1 MEAKGTSAA
10 VRGLPK
16 ELVAAI
22 ATIVAVLAVAGV
34 GALLSSALPAGA
46 TSGWMLIG
54 SYLAP
59 AAVIF
64 VGVWLW
70 AQRD

>member
-1 MEAKGTSAA
+1 MEAKGMPAA

-16 ELVAAI
+16 ELIAAG
-22 ATIVAVLAVAGV
+22 AAIVAVLVVVGF

-46 TSGWMLIG
+46 TSPWMLIG

-59 AAVIF
+59 AAVLF
-64 VGVWLW
+64 VAAWLW
-70 AQRD
+70 AQRH